1 MKLKIG
7 ILHVNLV
14 QKMKL
19 IIINT
24 IDMVV
29 PGKGSRLFMITKVF
43 HLFILSVVLSFLG
56 CSKNKDYT
64 QIDDEIIQQY
74 ISDNNLNATSTSSG
88 LYYVI
93 ETTGN
98 GVFPNIYSTVT
109 VAYTG
114 ILADG
119 TVFDQSSSAGISFPL
134 TNVIQGW
141 QEGIPLF
148 SEGGTGKLLIPSAL
162 GYGNRSVGN
171 IPENSVLIF
180 DVELIG
186 VN

>member
-19 IIINT
+19 KKINT
-24 IDMVV
+24 TDMVV
-29 PGKGSRLFMITKVF
+29 LGKGSRFFMMPKSFYLVF
-43 HLFILSVVLSFLG
+43 LCVALCFLG
-56 CSKNKDYT
+56 CNKNKDYT
-64 QIDDEIIQQY
+64 QIDEEIIQEY
-74 ISDNNLNATSTSSG
+74 IADNNLDAVATGSG

-98 GVFPNIYSTVT
+98 GVFPDLSSVVT

-114 ILADG
+114 KLTDG
-119 TVFDQSSSAGISFPL
+119 SVFDQSSSAGISFPL

-162 GYGNRSVGN
+162 GYGNNAIGS
-171 IPENSVLIF
+171 IPANSVLIF
-180 DVELIG
+180 DIELLD
-186 VN
+186 VD

>member
-1 MKLKIG
+1 MCDGGKDYLKQ
-7 ILHVNLV
+7 NN
-14 QKMKL
+14 KMKYL
-19 IIINT
+19 NYVLSLT
-24 IDMVV
+24 LVM
-29 PGKGSRLFMITKVF
+29 L
-43 HLFILSVVLSFLG
+43 ILS

-64 QIDDEIIQQY
+64 QIDEDIIQEY
-74 ISDNNLNATSTSSG
+74 IADNNLDAVATGSG

-98 GVFPNIYSTVT
+98 GVFPDLSSVVT

-114 ILADG
+114 KLADG
-119 TVFDQSSSAGISFPL
+119 SVFDQSSSAGISFPL

-162 GYGNRSVGN
+162 GYGNNAIGS
-171 IPENSVLIF
+171 IPANSVLIF
-180 DVELIG
+180 DIELLD
-186 VN
+186 VD